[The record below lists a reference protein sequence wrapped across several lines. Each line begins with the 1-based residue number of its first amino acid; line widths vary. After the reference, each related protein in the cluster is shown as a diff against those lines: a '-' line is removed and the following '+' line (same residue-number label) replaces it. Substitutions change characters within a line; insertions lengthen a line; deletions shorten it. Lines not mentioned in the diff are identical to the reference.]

1 MNYSWEVIKIV
12 IYLALVLGLIYL
24 IAYFM
29 KNRMMTQNGRYIR
42 VLERVYISPKISLSL
57 IEAKDKVLLISVAN
71 DNVKLLESW
80 SADEFVEIEAQDG
93 KISKNFKEYIQEFI
107 NKPTSYFNGR
117 DDNDQK

>member
-1 MNYSWEVIKIV
+1 MNYSWELIKIV
-12 IYLALVLGLIYL
+12 VYLALVLGLIYL

-57 IEAKDKVLLISVAN
+57 IRAKDKVLLISVAN

-80 SADEFVEIEAQDG
+80 SADEFVEMEVQD
-93 KISKNFKEYIQEFI
+93 SKSFKDYIQEFI
-107 NKPTSYFNGR
+107 NKPTSYFNRR
-117 DDNDQK
+117 DDNDKK